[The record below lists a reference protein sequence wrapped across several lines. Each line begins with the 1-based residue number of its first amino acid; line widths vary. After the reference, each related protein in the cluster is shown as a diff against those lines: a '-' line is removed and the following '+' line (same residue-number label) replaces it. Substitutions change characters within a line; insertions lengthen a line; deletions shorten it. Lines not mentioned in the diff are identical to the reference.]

1 MKKQTKNKFLILLI
15 CLLTQVC
22 SASIEQKGVVSS
34 EDLTIQTTITT
45 VTTVQ
50 DSPEIEDLT
59 EEEAQLILAGCLR
72 EKGYDVADP
81 KNDEGL
87 RTVLTPIFISF
98 NEKQRQELF
107 DNIQL
112 CAEENSI
119 PLESNNDFENPADV
133 ADRLDTELEFAQCLR
148 GKGIDVSDPSS
159 EEPLRPILIDLVQSQ
174 KYTADQ
180 IREAAAECFDDLGLD
195 PPPGG

>member
-1 MKKQTKNKFLILLI
+1 MKKQRKNKYLILLI
-15 CLLTQVC
+15 FLLIQAC
-22 SASIEQKGVVSS
+22 SASNERRGIVSS
-34 EDLTIQTTITT
+34 EDITIQTTVT
-45 VTTVQ
+45 TTVQ
-50 DSPEIEDLT
+50 ISPDTEDLT

-72 EKGYDVADP
+72 DKGYEVVDP

-87 RTVLTPIFISF
+87 RTVLSPIFISF
-98 NEKQRQELF
+98 NEKQREELF
-107 DNIQL
+107 NNIQL
-112 CAEENSI
+112 CAEENFI
-119 PLESNNDFENPADV
+119 PLESNNDFENPDDV

-159 EEPLRPILIDLVQSQ
+159 EEPLRPILIELVQSE

>member
-1 MKKQTKNKFLILLI
+1 MKKQRKNKYLILLI
-15 CLLTQVC
+15 FLLIQAC
-22 SASIEQKGVVSS
+22 SASNERRGIVSS
-34 EDLTIQTTITT
+34 EDITIQTTVT
-45 VTTVQ
+45 TTVQ
-50 DSPEIEDLT
+50 ISPDTEDLT

-72 EKGYDVADP
+72 DKGYEVVDP

-87 RTVLTPIFISF
+87 RTVLSPIFISF
-98 NEKQRQELF
+98 NEKQREELF
-107 DNIQL
+107 NNIQL
-112 CAEENSI
+112 CAEENFI
-119 PLESNNDFENPADV
+119 PLESNNDFENPDDV

-159 EEPLRPILIDLVQSQ
+159 EEPLRPILIELVQSE

-180 IREAAAECFDDLGLD
+180 IREAADECFDDLGLD